1 MKKQVLTRHGSQQ
14 GFTLVEVIVASTIMV
29 LVLLPIYTVFAA
41 GHNTYNRG
49 MGIAEIQ
56 QDARIALDWMTR
68 ETRMAGYESPTLANP
83 ACPTPKTAP
92 CALPT
97 QQAAKIGL
105 RADVDGDDATEEVE
119 YELQNCVNQICDL
132 VRRERDWD
140 SATSTWS
147 AWSAY
152 EVIAGNVE
160 ALTFTYLPAINPT
173 RVRLQVDAREPNSGP
188 DVAFMVVSEMELR
201 NL

>member
-1 MKKQVLTRHGSQQ
+1 MRERALTRLDCQR
-14 GFTLVEVIVASTIMV
+14 GFTLAEVLISSILMV

-41 GHNTYNRG
+41 GRNTYRRG
-49 MGIAEIQ
+49 MGKAEIQ
-56 QDARIALDWMTR
+56 QDARLALDWMTR

-97 QQAAKIGL
+97 QQAARIGL
-105 RADVDGDDATEEVE
+105 RGDVDGDNTTEEVE
-119 YELQNCVNQICDL
+119 YQLQNCVNQICDL

-140 SATSTWS
+140 GATSTWG

-152 EVIAGNVE
+152 EMIAGNVE

-173 RVRLQVDAREPNSGP
+173 RVRLQVDVRESNAGP
-188 DVAFMVVSEMELR
+188 DVAFAVVSEMELR